1 MILISGR
8 EAGRRLSYKAYRPPC
23 GSDAV
28 KGSWKPAISQESDER
43 GERTMEEKKTRPM
56 PDKMSLASMIGS
68 AVLQGARIE
77 DVDEWNSDGIAPVK
91 FQMIATDFDVT
102 KFWNIDAEKEI
113 VEYYEKF
120 QEDTLAYSVQM
131 VYSESTFYDY
141 INRIIW
147 EE

>member
-1 MILISGR
+1 
-8 EAGRRLSYKAYRPPC
+8 
-23 GSDAV
+23 
-28 KGSWKPAISQESDER
+28 
-43 GERTMEEKKTRPM
+43 MEEKKTRPM
-56 PDKMSLASMIGS
+56 PDNMSLASMIGR

-77 DVDEWNSDGIAPVK
+77 DVDKWSSDGIAPVK

-102 KFWNIDAEKEI
+102 KFWNIDAEKKI

-120 QEDTLAYSVQM
+120 QEDTLAYSVRM

-141 INRIIW
+141 LNRIIW